1 MRRFFTEP
9 QNISGEIV
17 EIFEDSRHIEKVLR
31 MNCGDQI
38 LVFDGSGTEYLA
50 ELISIEKNICR
61 AKILESN
68 KALSEAKIKISL
80 FQGIPKSG
88 KMESIVQKSV
98 ELGVFEIVPVMM
110 ERCVTKIANKSAGEE
125 KAKRWNKVSVEA
137 VKQCGRGIIPKVHEP
152 VTFETAIAMMKELD
166 VPLMPYEILGHQGR
180 QGLKEILAENRNA
193 ESYGILVGPEGGFSD
208 SEADYA
214 VNTGIKTIGLGRRIL
229 RTETVA
235 GALIPIIMFDRDEI

>member
-9 QNISGEIV
+9 QNISGDIA

-31 MNCGDQI
+31 MSCGDRI
-38 LVFDGSGTEYLA
+38 LVFDGSGKEYLA
-50 ELISIEKNICR
+50 ELISIEKNVCR
-61 AKILESN
+61 AKILDSN
-68 KALSEAKIKISL
+68 KSLSEAKIKISL

-110 ERCVTKIANKSAGEE
+110 ERCVTKIANKAAGAE

-180 QGLKEILAENRNA
+180 QGLKEVLAENRNA

-214 VNTGIKTIGLGRRIL
+214 VNNGIKTIGLGRRIL

>member
-9 QNISGEIV
+9 QNISGDIA

-31 MNCGDQI
+31 MSCGDRI

-50 ELISIEKNICR
+50 ELISIEKNVCR

-68 KALSEAKIKISL
+68 KSLSEAKIKISL

-88 KMESIVQKSV
+88 KMESIVQKSI

-110 ERCVTKIANKSAGEE
+110 ERCVTKIANKASGEE

-166 VPLMPYEILGHQGR
+166 VPLMPYEILGHQGE
-180 QGLKEILAENRNA
+180 QGLKEVLAEDRRA

-214 VNTGIKTIGLGRRIL
+214 VKNGVKTIGLGRRIL

-235 GALIPIIMFDRDEI
+235 GALIPIIMFDRNEI